1 MAGMNYSIPP
11 PHVSLALDIYQNN
24 SWCRFMDWKSIKFS
38 HWLSVSWSQCVKNEN
53 LVRPSTI
60 LSLHEHKTFFNRMWA
75 WLFWLVILTH
85 VLDCFYKA
93 CDFWFEN
100 RFLKSH
106 IYYTYNGV
114 LEDSQC
120 NFFCISKCCSN
131 QKEFHYK
138 KEKMIIAKWYL
149 HKIRLLIILIDVFF
163 ASITDLHWVVE

>member
-24 SWCRFMDWKSIKFS
+24 SWCRFMDWRSIKFS

-75 WLFWLVILTH
+75 WLFWLVILTY

-106 IYYTYNGV
+106 I
-114 LEDSQC
+114 
-120 NFFCISKCCSN
+120 F
-131 QKEFHYK
+131 
-138 KEKMIIAKWYL
+138 II
-149 HKIRLLIILIDVFF
+149 HTMVSSRILNVTFF
-163 ASITDLHWVVE
+163 ASVSVVAIRKNFTTKKKRWLLQSGICTKSDCLWF